1 MCEEKFMSNNTE
13 KNIKILPSK
22 IRLFDSN
29 GNGRFDNN
37 GNGKFDFNGNGRYD
51 SNGNNFS
58 K

>member
-1 MCEEKFMSNNTE
+1 MSNDAE
-13 KNIKILPSK
+13 KNIKMLPGR

-51 SNGNNFS
+51 SNGNNVS